1 MNQFRFLAAV
11 AVGLFTTMTASL
23 MLAPLLVNIATE
35 FDTSVAVAGQLATVT
50 FAAWAVSVVSVG
62 PMSDS
67 FGRRPV
73 ALTGLSLLS
82 IGVLA
87 SAFAPNL
94 GTLMALRVVTGIGGG
109 MMPPNSLA
117 AVADSVSPAR
127 RAQAVGALM
136 AFTSLSSVIG
146 VTLVALGA
154 DWGGWRLP
162 FLVIGSLSAACTL
175 LNWFWFPKSE
185 GAGLRSFSFLSR
197 YRTLLA
203 IFVFRVALVV
213 NFAQRMAFFALFS
226 YLAAY
231 LIDAYDMSVGAVA
244 LPLGFVGMGMVIG
257 NYIGGPVANRKDR
270 MPLIAASGVAG
281 GLGALLLFWIDVPL
295 WAAVAIATGAVSLLS
310 VGFPVLLTLST
321 EVSGQSR
328 ATGVGL
334 LGFSNQSGGV
344 GGAALGG
351 VLLAASGFPGVG
363 YLCLGTAALS
373 AVVIAL
379 FMRETKSQTATSE
392 S

>member
-1 MNQFRFLAAV
+1 MSQVRFLV
-11 AVGLFTTMTASL
+11 SIAVGLFTTMTASL
-23 MLAPLLVNIATE
+23 MLAPLLVAIAIE
-35 FDTSVAVAGQLATVT
+35 FDTSVAVAGQLATAT
-50 FAAWAVSVVSVG
+50 FAAWAVSAVSVG

-67 FGRRPV
+67 FGRKPV

-109 MMPPNSLA
+109 MIPPNSLA

-127 RAQAVGALM
+127 RAQTVGVLM
-136 AFTSLSSVIG
+136 AITSLSSVIS

-162 FLVIGSLSAACTL
+162 FLVIGFLLAACAL
-175 LNWFWFPKSE
+175 LNWFWFPKSD
-185 GAGLRSFSFLSR
+185 GAGIRSFSFFPR

-203 IFVFRVALVV
+203 IPDFRSALAV
-213 NFAQRMAFFALFS
+213 NLAQRVAFFALFS

-244 LPLGFVGMGMVIG
+244 LPLAFVGMGTAIG
-257 NYIGGPVANRKDR
+257 SYTGGPVANRKDR
-270 MPLIAASGVAG
+270 MPLIAASAVAG
-281 GLGALLLFWIDVPL
+281 GLAALLLFSIEVPV
-295 WAAVAIATGAVSLLS
+295 WVVVAIATSAVSLLS
-310 VGFPVLLTLST
+310 VGFPVLLTFST
-321 EVSGQSR
+321 QISGESR

-334 LGFSNQSGGV
+334 MGFSNQSGGV

-363 YLCLGTAALS
+363 YLCLGAVAFS
-373 AVVIAL
+373 AVMIAL
-379 FMRETKSQTATSE
+379 FLRQGSPEVVRQA
-392 S
+392 